1 MKTRIDDDIR
11 FSSFVLLKFKDD
23 AFLWVFHFE
32 TNEIRLMENV
42 LNGDS

>member
-1 MKTRIDDDIR
+1 MRKTRKIIIG
-11 FSSFVLLKFKDD
+11 FLNFVLLKFDD
-23 AFLWVFHFE
+23 DVFMGLYHLE